1 MVDRK
6 SILDEIIKIEGQ
18 INTIR
23 RDPTYL
29 KVKRNLNYLESR
41 RHGRTTVIASPDDLE
56 KTLEMKN
63 NSLEMR
69 ETILRYRERRKDYDV
84 QMDNLCIEKN
94 RLRGQLF
101 KQTACA
107 CTHLSRE

>member
-6 SILDEIIKIEGQ
+6 SILDEIMRIEGQ

-41 RHGRTTVIASPDDLE
+41 RHGRTTVVASPDDLE

-69 ETILRYRERRKDYDV
+69 ETILRYRERQRYFNV
-84 QMDNLCIEKN
+84 QMDNLHLEKEK
-94 RLRGQLF
+94 LRDQLF
-101 KQTACA
+101 K
-107 CTHLSRE
+107 

>member
-6 SILDEIIKIEGQ
+6 SVLDEIMRIEGQ
-18 INTIR
+18 INMIR
-23 RDPTYL
+23 RDSTYL
-29 KVKRNLNYLESR
+29 KVKRNLNFLETM
-41 RHGRTTVIASPDDLE
+41 RHGRTTIIASPDNLE

-84 QMDNLCIEKN
+84 QMDNLYIEKE

-101 KQTACA
+101 KQTA
-107 CTHLSRE
+107 

>member
-29 KVKRNLNYLESR
+29 KVKSNLNYLESR
-41 RHGRTTVIASPDDLE
+41 RRGRTTFIASPEDLE

-63 NSLEMR
+63 NSLLMR
-69 ETILRYRERRKDYDV
+69 ETILRYRERQRDFDV
-84 QMDNLCIEKN
+84 QMDNLLIEKV
-94 RLRGQLF
+94 RLREQLF
-101 KQTACA
+101 KQAI
-107 CTHLSRE
+107 

>member
-1 MVDRK
+1 MIDRK
-6 SILDEIIKIEGQ
+6 SVLDEIMRIEGE

-29 KVKRNLNYLESR
+29 KVKKNLNFLETR

-63 NSLEMR
+63 NSSEMK

-84 QMDNLCIEKN
+84 QMDNLHIEKE
-94 RLRGQLF
+94 RLREQLF
-101 KQTACA
+101 KEAA
-107 CTHLSRE
+107 

>member
-6 SILDEIIKIEGQ
+6 SVLDEIMRIEGQ
-18 INTIR
+18 INTMR

-29 KVKRNLNYLESR
+29 RVKRNLNFLETR
-41 RHGRTTVIASPDDLE
+41 RHGRTTVVASPDDLE

-69 ETILRYRERRKDYDV
+69 ETILRYRERRKDFDV
-84 QMDNLCIEKN
+84 QMDDLHIEKE

-101 KQTACA
+101 KRTA
-107 CTHLSRE
+107 

>member
-6 SILDEIIKIEGQ
+6 SILDEIIRIEGQ

-29 KVKRNLNYLESR
+29 KVKNNLNYLESR
-41 RHGRTTVIASPDDLE
+41 RHGRTTVVASPDDLE

-63 NSLEMR
+63 NSLLMR
-69 ETILRYRERRKDYDV
+69 ETIIRYRERQRDFDV
-84 QMDNLCIEKN
+84 QMDNLHIEKE
-94 RLRGQLF
+94 RLREQLF
-101 KQTACA
+101 KQTV
-107 CTHLSRE
+107 

>member
-1 MVDRK
+1 MR
-6 SILDEIIKIEGQ
+6 IEGE

-29 KVKRNLNYLESR
+29 KVKKNLNFLETR

-63 NSLEMR
+63 NSSEMK
-69 ETILRYRERRKDYDV
+69 ETILRYRERQRVFDV
-84 QMDNLCIEKN
+84 QVDNLHIEKE
-94 RLRGQLF
+94 RLREQLF
-101 KQTACA
+101 KQAA
-107 CTHLSRE
+107 

>member
-6 SILDEIIKIEGQ
+6 SVLDEIMRIEGQ
-18 INTIR
+18 INTMR

-29 KVKRNLNYLESR
+29 KVKKNLNFLETR

-63 NSLEMR
+63 NSSEMK
-69 ETILRYRERRKDYDV
+69 ETILRYRERRRDFDI
-84 QMDNLCIEKN
+84 QMDNLHSEKEK
-94 RLRGQLF
+94 LREQLF
-101 KQTACA
+101 K
-107 CTHLSRE
+107 

>member
-6 SILDEIIKIEGQ
+6 SVLDEIMRIEGR

-29 KVKRNLNYLESR
+29 KVKRNLNFLESR
-41 RHGRTTVIASPDDLE
+41 RHGRTTVVASPDDLE

-69 ETILRYRERRKDYDV
+69 ETILRYRERRKDFDV
-84 QMDNLCIEKN
+84 QMDDLCIEKD

-101 KQTACA
+101 KQTA
-107 CTHLSRE
+107 

>member
-6 SILDEIIKIEGQ
+6 SVLDEIIKIEGQ

-63 NSLEMR
+63 NS
-69 ETILRYRERRKDYDV
+69 DYDV